1 MFISTKFEPEKES
14 KALSISTYAQEEQ
27 ILKIFESK
35 QTQILGFAYIFHDK
49 DVSEPHRHVVV
60 VLKRSRKQQE
70 VLNWFK
76 KCTDDKGERCNTRL
90 QPIACMRGLEEYLTH
105 SDDESIKLGKHQYNE
120 QDIKVLKDEELFD
133 YVTDYDKSLEREKVK
148 EEKADEVESLI
159 DDIISGVP
167 LREMARRYGRDYMK
181 NASSYRK
188 YSADVVLEETGDI
201 EQALKICRYEQRVLD
216 QVATEAVAHTLE
228 CVARRIKFAYESKV
242 EPTCDD
248 LLEYLG
254 MHK

>member
-105 SDDESIKLGKHQYNE
+105 SDDDSIKAGKHQYNE
-120 QDIKVLKDEELFD
+120 QDIKVLKDDELFD
-133 YVTDYDKSLEREKVK
+133 YVTDYDKAQEREKVK

-181 NASSYRK
+181 NATAYRR
-188 YSADVVLEETGDI
+188 YASDVVLEETGDLGK
-201 EQALKICRYEQRVLD
+201 ALQICRYDNRVLD
-216 QVATEAVAHTLE
+216 QVANEAVAHTLD
-228 CVARRIKFAYESKV
+228 CVKMHIQNAYKAKV

-248 LLEYLG
+248 LLEFMG
-254 MHK
+254 MK